1 MSEEKPPE
9 PPSAP
14 LRPYLKKSE
23 RKGCVIAI
31 LMGLVCLIVGVTW
44 AGLDGYQL
52 DGIWWLASLIFK
64 IFAGALLQTLHTF
77 LGPILLISLILV
89 VVIGGVLLGCKMR
102 YKPPIAP
109 PLLPRTQSEESSNQE
124 EGKIQPGKEN

>member
-9 PPSAP
+9 APSAP

-23 RKGCVIAI
+23 RKGCVIAMLLGFAGLI
-31 LMGLVCLIVGVTW
+31 LGVMW
-44 AGLDGYQL
+44 VGLDGDQG

-64 IFAGALLQTLHTF
+64 IILGVLLHTV
-77 LGPILLISLILV
+77 LGQILLILV
-89 VVIGGVLLGCKMR
+89 PVIGGVLLACKMR

-109 PLLPRTQSEESSNQE
+109 PPLPRTQSEESSNQE
-124 EGKIQPGKEN
+124 EEKIQPGKEN